1 MKWLDATL
9 YIDELELLNSQHDDR
24 QIMAVVG
31 SNNTMLVSYDL
42 LQDCEKDNYWIDYKE
57 WLNKLPITNE
67 QPIPQIFID

>member
-9 YIDELELLNSQHDDR
+9 YIDELEVLNSQHNDR
-24 QIMAVVG
+24 QIMAVPG

-42 LQDCEKDNYWIDYKE
+42 LQDSQKDDYWLDYKE